1 MIDERLLRR
10 LDWLLTAV
18 TVWLL
23 LSLVLASFA
32 LLVLDTAI
40 GLLALATV
48 VFVSVVTVLSFLRS
62 SGTSTDI
69 EVSVR

>member
-1 MIDERLLRR
+1 MVDDRLLRR
-10 LDWLLTAV
+10 LDWLLTAL

-32 LLVLDTAI
+32 LMTLDTAV
-40 GLLALATV
+40 GLLALTTV
-48 VFVSVVTVLSFLRS
+48 VLVSVVTVLSYLRS
-62 SGTSTDI
+62 NGTSPDV

>member
-1 MIDERLLRR
+1 MVDDRLLRR
-10 LDWLLTAV
+10 LDWLLTAL

-32 LLVLDTAI
+32 LMTLDTAV
-40 GLLALATV
+40 GLLALTTV
-48 VFVSVVTVLSFLRS
+48 VLDSVVTVLSYLRS
-62 SGTSTDI
+62 NGTSPDV